1 MMKQIKHTLRC
12 CLIKHRLCC
21 NTKAA
26 CQGVSF
32 APPKTPL
39 KGGEFMRTRKNR
51 IVFCLDDKELEKLK
65 KKVKKSGM
73 SMSAFLRKLCDEKEI
88 KELPDVD
95 FKEVIS
101 QLRRIGINIQ
111 QIALKA
117 HTLGF
122 IDAPLYRRNHEDLQV
137 QIGKIME
144 VIY

>member
-1 MMKQIKHTLRC
+1 
-12 CLIKHRLCC
+12 
-21 NTKAA
+21 
-26 CQGVSF
+26 
-32 APPKTPL
+32 
-39 KGGEFMRTRKNR
+39 MRTRKNR

-122 IDAPLYRRNHEDLQV
+122 IDAPLYRRNYEDLQV